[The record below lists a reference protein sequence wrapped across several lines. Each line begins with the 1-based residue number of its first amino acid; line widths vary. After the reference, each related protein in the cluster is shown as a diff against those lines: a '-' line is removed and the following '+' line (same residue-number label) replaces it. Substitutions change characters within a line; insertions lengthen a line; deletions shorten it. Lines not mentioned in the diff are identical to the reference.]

1 MNKKEIEI
9 GENLGCMIVL
19 IIGIICITLMVI
31 FGS

>member
-1 MNKKEIEI
+1 MKEIEI

-19 IIGIICITLMVI
+19 IVCALCITLMVI